1 MSGPN
6 RHSKEWDSVFSK
18 DRNFKEDKSN
28 LEWKRSI
35 NAEGDESNIFLQDS
49 EDSVPSCK
57 VEEVAEFCRGAC
69 FGGLESGAGTAGRRR
84 GAWLDDR
91 SYTSKVC
98 HCSNDGNLTRNGGF
112 RGYENPLTA
121 TGLSRLLKAPV

>member
-6 RHSKEWDSVFSK
+6 RHSEEWDSVFSK

-35 NAEGDESNIFLQDS
+35 DAEGDEASIFLQDS

-57 VEEVAEFCRGAC
+57 IEEVEELCRGAS
-69 FGGLESGAGTAGRRR
+69 FGDLKAGVGTAGRCRE
-84 GAWLDDR
+84 AWLDDR
-91 SYTSKVC
+91 SYPSKVC
-98 HCSNDGNLTRNGGF
+98 HCSTDENVRSNGGF
-112 RGYENPLTA
+112 RGYDNPLTA
-121 TGLSRLLKAPV
+121 TGLSRLLKVPV